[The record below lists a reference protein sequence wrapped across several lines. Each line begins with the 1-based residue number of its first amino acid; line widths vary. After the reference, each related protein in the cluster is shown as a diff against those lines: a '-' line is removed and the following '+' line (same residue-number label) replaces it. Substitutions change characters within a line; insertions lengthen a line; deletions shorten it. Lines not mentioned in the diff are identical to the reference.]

1 MDKEA
6 INSLLEQVRESGFFG
21 SLEFKF
27 AAGCLTHVEV
37 RQVVKKDD
45 GSQRVVFFV
54 AR

>member
-27 AAGCLTHVEV
+27 AAGCVTHVEV
-37 RQVVKKDD
+37 RQMIKKDD
-45 GSQRVVFFV
+45 AQPRVVFFI